1 MKHEPWLEKWS
12 YEDDKVILEYED
24 GATLRVAR
32 EDFIRAFGVIIGL
45 TKAEAEKEYGIKT
58 KEAIAMATILEQ
70 YRKRQNEIR
79 EQIAANSLPLDQ
91 ILIMQELNYRICVL
105 ETFESLCKSAPVTMD
120 TKAMGF
126 HFQLVDAYVR
136 FTLNERKF
144 GPKTDAEGQK
154 KRETALQSFTQVAQ
168 DGRKRFSSFS
178 ASTQEQYKTCIN
190 NYIKTILPV
199 WMQYR
204 NTYINLQEAF

>member
-1 MKHEPWLEKWS
+1 
-12 YEDDKVILEYED
+12 
-24 GATLRVAR
+24 
-32 EDFIRAFGVIIGL
+32 
-45 TKAEAEKEYGIKT
+45 
-58 KEAIAMATILEQ
+58 MATILEQ
-70 YRKRQNEIR
+70 YRKRQNDIR

-91 ILIMQELNYRICVL
+91 MLIMQELNYRICVL
-105 ETFESLCKSAPVTMD
+105 ETFESLCKSAPITMD
-120 TKAMGF
+120 TKSMGF

-154 KRETALQSFTQVAQ
+154 KRETALQSFTQVVQ
-168 DGRKRFSSFS
+168 DGRKRFSSFN

-204 NTYINLQEAF
+204 NTYINF

>member
-1 MKHEPWLEKWS
+1 
-12 YEDDKVILEYED
+12 
-24 GATLRVAR
+24 
-32 EDFIRAFGVIIGL
+32 
-45 TKAEAEKEYGIKT
+45 
-58 KEAIAMATILEQ
+58 MATILEQ

-91 ILIMQELNYRICVL
+91 MLIMQELNYRICVL

-154 KRETALQSFTQVAQ
+154 KRETALQSFTQVVAEISCDLTQRIRIYSKFFDDAVKPIVVECHDVLSPFSYIYPMILYSQAQ
-168 DGRKRFSSFS
+168 LRPNVSKTSYSCSSAMPS
-178 ASTQEQYKTCIN
+178 
-190 NYIKTILPV
+190 
-199 WMQYR
+199 R
-204 NTYINLQEAF
+204 

>member
-24 GATLRVAR
+24 GATLRVTR
-32 EDFIRAFGVIIGL
+32 VDFIRAFGVIIGL
-45 TKAEAEKEYGIKT
+45 TKKRKKGMGSKT

-91 ILIMQELNYRICVL
+91 MLIMQELNYRICVL

-204 NTYINLQEAF
+204 NTYINF

>member
-1 MKHEPWLEKWS
+1 M
-12 YEDDKVILEYED
+12 
-24 GATLRVAR
+24 
-32 EDFIRAFGVIIGL
+32 
-45 TKAEAEKEYGIKT
+45 
-58 KEAIAMATILEQ
+58 
-70 YRKRQNEIR
+70 
-79 EQIAANSLPLDQ
+79 
-91 ILIMQELNYRICVL
+91 LIMQELNYRICVL

-178 ASTQEQYKTCIN
+178 TSTQEQYKTCIN

-204 NTYINLQEAF
+204 NTYINF

>member
-1 MKHEPWLEKWS
+1 
-12 YEDDKVILEYED
+12 
-24 GATLRVAR
+24 
-32 EDFIRAFGVIIGL
+32 
-45 TKAEAEKEYGIKT
+45 
-58 KEAIAMATILEQ
+58 MATILEQ

-91 ILIMQELNYRICVL
+91 MLIMQELNYRICVL

-120 TKAMGF
+120 AKSMGF

-154 KRETALQSFTQVAQ
+154 KRETALQSFTRVAQ

-204 NTYINLQEAF
+204 NTYINF

>member
-1 MKHEPWLEKWS
+1 
-12 YEDDKVILEYED
+12 
-24 GATLRVAR
+24 
-32 EDFIRAFGVIIGL
+32 
-45 TKAEAEKEYGIKT
+45 
-58 KEAIAMATILEQ
+58 MATILEQ
-70 YRKRQNEIR
+70 YRKRQNDIR

-91 ILIMQELNYRICVL
+91 MLIMQELNYRICVL

-144 GPKTDAEGQK
+144 GPKADAEGQK

-204 NTYINLQEAF
+204 NTYINF

>member
-1 MKHEPWLEKWS
+1 
-12 YEDDKVILEYED
+12 
-24 GATLRVAR
+24 
-32 EDFIRAFGVIIGL
+32 
-45 TKAEAEKEYGIKT
+45 
-58 KEAIAMATILEQ
+58 MATILEQ

-91 ILIMQELNYRICVL
+91 MLIMQELNYRICVL

-144 GPKTDAEGQK
+144 GPRQMPRDRRSVK
-154 KRETALQSFTQVAQ
+154 
-168 DGRKRFSSFS
+168 
-178 ASTQEQYKTCIN
+178 
-190 NYIKTILPV
+190 LPCSPL
-199 WMQYR
+199 R
-204 NTYINLQEAF
+204 R